1 MKKVVI
7 VGGGQAAASAA
18 AKLRSEGFKGSITMI
33 CKEPHL
39 PYQRP
44 PLSKKYL
51 LGEMMVDRLYLRP
64 FGFYE
69 DQNITLHL
77 GRMVDRIDRK
87 KKQVYVGDTAFDYDA
102 LILTL
107 GSQPR
112 VLSNAIGGQL
122 EKVFTV
128 RDLADVDG
136 LAPEFFAKQRVLIIG
151 GGYIGLEAAAVAAQ
165 RGLKVTLVEMAE
177 RILQRVAAPQTSDFI
192 RQLHISNG
200 VNIKEGVRV
209 EKLLE
214 DKGIVS
220 TAMLSDG
227 SRIDADFV
235 IVGVGITPVTDIAAS
250 SGLAVCDGITVNAL
264 GQTTDPNIWA
274 AGDCCSFPYQSGM
287 LRLES
292 VPHAIDQAELVAE
305 NILGAH
311 LSYVPKPW
319 FWSDQYD
326 VKLQI
331 TGLNMGFNDVITRY
345 SSEKSVSFW
354 YYQEDQLIAVDA
366 INDPRAYMVAKRLIE
381 AGKTAPRQLVA
392 DTGTDLVSLLK
403 V

>member
-1 MKKVVI
+1 MEKVVI

-18 AKLRSEGFKGSITMI
+18 AKLRSQRFEGSITII
-33 CKEPHL
+33 CKEPHP

-51 LGEMMVDRLYLRP
+51 LGEMTVDRLYLRP
-64 FGFYE
+64 LGFYE
-69 DQNITLHL
+69 DQKITLHL
-77 GRMVDRIDRK
+77 ESIADQIDRNE
-87 KKQVYVGDTAFDYDA
+87 KQVYVGDTAFDYDA

-112 VLSNAIGGQL
+112 VLPKEIGGQL

-136 LAPEFFAKQRVLIIG
+136 LAPEFTAKRRVLIIG

-165 RGLKVTLVEMAE
+165 RGLQVTLVEAAD
-177 RILQRVAAPQTSDFI
+177 RILQRVAAPQTSDFF
-192 RQLHISNG
+192 RHLHISNG
-200 VNIKEGVRV
+200 VEIKEGVSV
-209 EKLLE
+209 ERLAG
-214 DKGIVS
+214 DNGTVCAAI
-220 TAMLSDG
+220 LSDG
-227 SRIDADFV
+227 THIDTDFV
-235 IVGVGITPVTDIAAS
+235 IVGVGITPVTDIAMR
-250 SGLAVCDGITVNAL
+250 SGLAVSDGITVNAL

-292 VPHAIDQAELVAE
+292 VPHAIDQAELIAE
-305 NILGAH
+305 NILGANF
-311 LSYVPKPW
+311 SYIPKPW

-331 TGLNMGFNDVITRY
+331 IGLNTGFNDVVTRPNN
-345 SSEKSVSFW
+345 EKSVSFW

-366 INDPRAYMVAKRLIE
+366 MNDPRAYMVAKRLIE
-381 AGKTAPRQLVA
+381 SGKTIPQKLVA
-392 DTGTDLVSLLK
+392 DPGTELK
-403 V
+403 NFLKA

>member
-1 MKKVVI
+1 
-7 VGGGQAAASAA
+7 
-18 AKLRSEGFKGSITMI
+18 
-33 CKEPHL
+33 
-39 PYQRP
+39 
-44 PLSKKYL
+44 
-51 LGEMMVDRLYLRP
+51 
-64 FGFYE
+64 
-69 DQNITLHL
+69 
-77 GRMVDRIDRK
+77 
-87 KKQVYVGDTAFDYDA
+87 
-102 LILTL
+102 
-107 GSQPR
+107 
-112 VLSNAIGGQL
+112 
-122 EKVFTV
+122 
-128 RDLADVDG
+128 
-136 LAPEFFAKQRVLIIG
+136 
-151 GGYIGLEAAAVAAQ
+151 
-165 RGLKVTLVEMAE
+165 MAE
-177 RILQRVAAPQTSDFI
+177 RILQRVAAPQTSDFF

-209 EKLLE
+209 EKLAG

-220 TAMLSDG
+220 TAILSDG

-354 YYQEDQLIAVDA
+354 YYKEDQLIAVDA

-392 DTGTDLVSLLK
+392 DTGTDLISLLK

>member
-1 MKKVVI
+1 
-7 VGGGQAAASAA
+7 
-18 AKLRSEGFKGSITMI
+18 MI
-33 CKEPHL
+33 CNEPHP

-64 FGFYE
+64 LGFYK

-77 GRMVDRIDRK
+77 GRMADRIDRK
-87 KKQVYVGDTAFDYDA
+87 KKQVYVEDTAFDYDA

-112 VLSNAIGGQL
+112 LLPDAIGGQL

-136 LAPEFFAKQRVLIIG
+136 LAPEFIAKQRVLVIG

-165 RGLKVTLVEMAE
+165 RGLKVTLVEMAD
-177 RILQRVAAPQTSDFI
+177 RILQRVAAPQTSDFF
-192 RQLHISNG
+192 RKLHTSNG
-200 VNIKEGVRV
+200 VKIKEGVRV
-209 EKLLE
+209 EKLAA
-214 DKGIVS
+214 DNGTVS
-220 TAMLSDG
+220 AAILSDET
-227 SRIDADFV
+227 RIATDFV
-235 IVGVGITPVTDIAAS
+235 IVGIGITPVTDIAAS
-250 SGLAVCDGITVNAL
+250 SGHAVLDGITVNGL

-305 NILGAH
+305 NILGAN

-331 TGLNMGFNDVITRY
+331 TGLNTGFNNVITRS

-366 INDPRAYMVAKRLIE
+366 MKDPRAYMVAKRLIE
-381 AGKTAPRQLVA
+381 AGKTAPRELVSNTGA
-392 DTGTDLVSLLK
+392 DLTSLLK
-403 V
+403 A